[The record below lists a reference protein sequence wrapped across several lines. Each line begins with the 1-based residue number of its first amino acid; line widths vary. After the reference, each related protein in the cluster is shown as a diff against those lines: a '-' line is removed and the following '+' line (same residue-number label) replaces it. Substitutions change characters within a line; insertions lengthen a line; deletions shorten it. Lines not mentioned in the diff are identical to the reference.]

1 LVRGTLH
8 KFPKLN
14 KEVKDMILITG
25 ATGNVGREIVKQM
38 HGSGHQIRVVS
49 RNPAKVLWPADVE
62 IIKGDLSDP
71 EVAKAALNG
80 VKKVFLVLLPG
91 GDNISQLVEH
101 YGIDH
106 IVFLSA
112 SAIDVK
118 PENAI
123 GRAHLRAEEQ
133 IRQSG
138 VPWTFLRPGAFM
150 SNVLQWSDSIRTER
164 IVRAPFG
171 DVGTNLI
178 DPRDIAATAV
188 NALLSSGHEGKIYT
202 LSGPEVL
209 SAREQTQIL
218 SDVLGEHIEFE
229 DIPQAIAMENMKRFA
244 PSEFVDAMFQLMRE
258 GTIPSTTS
266 SIKIDDLIGQPART
280 FKMWATDNANK
291 FQ

>member
-1 LVRGTLH
+1 
-8 KFPKLN
+8 
-14 KEVKDMILITG
+14 MILITG
-25 ATGNVGREIVKQM
+25 ATGNVGCEIVKQL

-49 RNPAKVLWPADVE
+49 RNPSKVLWPADVE
-62 IIKGDLSDP
+62 IIKGDLSVP

-80 VKKVFLVLLPG
+80 VEKVFLVLLPG
-91 GDNISQLVEH
+91 CDNIPQLAEQ

-133 IRQSG
+133 IRKSG

-150 SNVLQWSDSIRTER
+150 SNVLQWSNSIRTER

-171 DVGTNLI
+171 DVGTNPI
-178 DPRDIAATAV
+178 DPRDIAAVAV
-188 NALLSSGHEGKIYT
+188 NALLSSGHEGKVHT

-209 SAREQTQIL
+209 TAMEQTQIL
-218 SDVLGEHIEFE
+218 SDVLGVHIKFE
-229 DIPQAIAMENMKRFA
+229 DIPQAIAKENMKRFA
-244 PSEFVDAMFQLMRE
+244 PSEFVDAMFQIMRE
-258 GTIPSTTS
+258 GTIPSTAS
-266 SIKIDDLIGQPART
+266 SLKVGELIGQPART
-280 FKMWATDNANK
+280 FKTWATDNADK